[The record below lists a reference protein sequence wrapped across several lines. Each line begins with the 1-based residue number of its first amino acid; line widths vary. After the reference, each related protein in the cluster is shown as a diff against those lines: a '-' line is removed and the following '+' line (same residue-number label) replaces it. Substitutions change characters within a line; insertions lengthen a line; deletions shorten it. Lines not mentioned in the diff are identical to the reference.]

1 MKTRYLIA
9 AASALLLAAGCAREM
24 DFNTPGSSVL
34 RAVIE
39 QETRVSFDATGKF
52 AWDEGDKIA
61 VYVGNAFEEVEVE
74 AATGAFRI
82 ESAGDR
88 SFYAVYPA
96 SVAPASNSALTV
108 TLPATYDIS
117 SVTDADYSPVPM
129 VAENLQ
135 GQDELYFLHVG
146 GLVRI
151 ICKDLPDAV
160 TTAVVSFDKD
170 VTGTYTVTWQRHEQ
184 HGDLHGRWQEG
195 LRPERPG
202 TLRHLYERF
211 ARA

>member
-82 ESAGDR
+82 ESAARQRRSGQQQRPYGD
-88 SFYAVYPA
+88 
-96 SVAPASNSALTV
+96 AP
-108 TLPATYDIS
+108 
-117 SVTDADYSPVPM
+117 
-129 VAENLQ
+129 
-135 GQDELYFLHVG
+135 
-146 GLVRI
+146 R
-151 ICKDLPDAV
+151 DLRYL
-160 TTAVVSFDKD
+160 F
-170 VTGTYTVTWQRHEQ
+170 G
-184 HGDLHGRWQEG
+184 HGR
-195 LRPERPG
+195 
-202 TLRHLYERF
+202 
-211 ARA
+211 